1 MTTFHFHFPPPPDS
15 THFDPA
21 PVDDDHPGAV
31 ALRNHWQAH
40 REDAP
45 AVKVARDVVANN
57 RRAGDRYR
65 KAQDKEFNDKTLLVW
80 QHVKSDGLPIAT
92 ACVLVGILEGSYR
105 KRARRLELDAAP
117 VD

>member
-40 REDAP
+40 QHDAP
-45 AVKVARDVVANN
+45 AVKPERDVVANN

-65 KAQDKEFNDKTLLVW
+65 KAQDKEFNDKTLAAW
-80 QHVKSDGLPIAT
+80 QLIQIDGLTIAA
-92 ACVLVGILEGSYR
+92 ACHEVGLSEGTYR
-105 KRARRLELDAAP
+105 KRARHLTPEIV